1 MKIKHHPDDST
12 LMSYAAGSLP
22 SVLSAVV
29 AAHVDMCLHCR
40 RELRLMESVG
50 LAMLEQ
56 LPVDAGRLRAPVLA
70 LRKLESVVES
80 KPNGHPAAVAGAT
93 SNAGQSI
100 DVPAPLRHLVGE
112 RLDGIRW
119 KKLGFGVW
127 HHPLPVPARSKG
139 VLTLLK
145 IEPGR
150 NMPEHGHGG
159 AELTLMLSGAYSD
172 HTGRYQRGDLA
183 DLDGDV
189 EHRPVADKDVGCI
202 CLVAS
207 ERKAS
212 FKGVVARLVQPW
224 TGL

>member
-12 LMSYAAGSLP
+12 LMAYAAGSLP

-29 AAHVDMCLHCR
+29 SSHVDMCPHCR
-40 RELRLMESVG
+40 RELRLMEQLG
-50 LAMLEQ
+50 LVMLEE
-56 LPVDAGRLRAPVLA
+56 LPGEPPQMQAPVLA
-70 LRKLESVVES
+70 LRKLESEVSPQSVVA
-80 KPNGHPAAVAGAT
+80 KVAPVV
-93 SNAGQSI
+93 SDI
-100 DVPAPLRHLVGE
+100 PAPLRHMVGD
-112 RLDGIRW
+112 RLDAIEW
-119 KKLGFGVW
+119 KKVGFGVW
-127 HHPLPVPARSKG
+127 RHTLPVPAGAKG

-159 AELTLMLSGAYSD
+159 AELTLMLAGAYSD
-172 HTGRYQRGDLA
+172 HTGRYERGDIA

-189 EHRPVADKDVGCI
+189 EHSPVADHDAGCI

-207 ERKAS
+207 EQKAS
-212 FKGVVARLVQPW
+212 FKNLVSRIVQPW